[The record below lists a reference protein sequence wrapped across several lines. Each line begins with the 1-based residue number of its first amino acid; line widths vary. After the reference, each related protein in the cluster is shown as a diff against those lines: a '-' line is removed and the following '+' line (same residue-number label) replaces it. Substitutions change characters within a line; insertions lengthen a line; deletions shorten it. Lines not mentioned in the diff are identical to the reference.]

1 MSNLTAVK
9 RPDKN
14 GKLVTRHVKV
24 DQSGVQQKG
33 IPAPPTPAPAT
44 TDASDPVSQ
53 DEYLSGLAAVEAKV
67 SMARNIKLNLTSMAK
82 HSPEGFR
89 EVIEEFTAAD
99 DYKAGL
105 WGYMLDWPNKDTAR
119 YVRGL
124 LTELHIMET
133 VAELRPDPVP
143 KEQTDQPVINRG
155 YRLWSSAK
163 LSIPSGTPRTVRQY
177 KATVFALWAKR
188 LMHAEDRIDFKK
200 ELDNLNYIGEN
211 FDAVMA
217 SRYVIRER
225 GTINRD
231 FIESVVMTN
240 APAIS
245 EGVL

>member
-24 DQSGVQQKG
+24 DQAGVQKTG
-33 IPAPPTPAPAT
+33 IPAPPIPVSVT
-44 TDASDPVSQ
+44 TGDTNPVSQ
-53 DEYLSGLAAVEAKV
+53 DEYLIGLAAVEAKV
-67 SMARNIKLNLTSMAK
+67 IVTKNIKLNLTSMAK
-82 HSPEGFR
+82 YSPEGFR
-89 EVIEEFTAAD
+89 EVVEEFPATG

-105 WGYMLDWPNKDTAR
+105 WAHMLDWPNKDTAR

-133 VAELRPDPVP
+133 VAELRPDSVP
-143 KEQTDQPVINRG
+143 KEPTDQPDISRG

-177 KATVFALWAKR
+177 NATVFALWAKR
-188 LMHAEDRIDFKK
+188 LLQADDRIDFKK

-225 GTINRD
+225 GTIDRD
-231 FIESVVMTN
+231 FIESVVMTK